1 MPRYY
6 LSQISIEGFRG
17 INNDGDPLVIK
28 FKPNTVNSVHA
39 HNGVG
44 KTSIFEAIHFA
55 IFGTVPRLTR
65 LQGAEHPEAYV
76 VNRFHPAGQ
85 ATVGLW
91 FEADDGTGTVEITV
105 KRDGAGVRTVTSGSA
120 HADPEGFLQS
130 LREDFV
136 LVDYSKFAE
145 FVDASALERGRSF
158 ASLVGLSSYSRLR
171 QALESAANTRSLN
184 TDFSLPALQAG
195 ITARE
200 REVAGATP
208 SARCIHR
215 NFRTCRTGPQRCRG
229 SMHLRDGS
237 APGSGNPPASR
248 G

>member
-28 FKPNTVNSVHA
+28 FKPNTVNSIHA

-76 VNRFHPAGQ
+76 VNRFHPAGE
-85 ATVGLW
+85 ATVSLW
-91 FEADDGTGTVEITV
+91 FDADDGTGTVEITV
-105 KRDGAGVRTVTSGSA
+105 KRDGTGARTVTSGSA
-120 HADPEGFLQS
+120 HADPEGFLHN

-136 LVDYSKFAE
+136 LVDYTKFAE

-171 QALESAANTRSLN
+171 QSLEGAADTRSLN
-184 TDFSLPALQAG
+184 TKRPRRPSSSWPV
-195 ITARE
+195 I
-200 REVAGATP
+200 GATSAAP
-208 SARCIHR
+208 SA
-215 NFRTCRTGPQRCRG
+215 
-229 SMHLRDGS
+229 
-237 APGSGNPPASR
+237 
-248 G
+248 